1 VVSLGFLLAGFSPV
15 VEFFSGWAPAAII
28 ETVSSMSFLTRFDAM
43 GKGVIDARDLIF
55 FGSLIGTCLIIN
67 VLLLELRD

>member
-1 VVSLGFLLAGFSPV
+1 
-15 VEFFSGWAPAAII
+15 
-28 ETVSSMSFLTRFDAM
+28 M

-67 VLLLELRD
+67 VLLVELRD